1 MVTPIGFGVLTVGN
15 TQLNLPV
22 EEGAEVLR
30 YALERGI
37 NFLDTAQYYETYPY
51 IREALKDTDFYA
63 WQSHILCGFHLSLT
77 ANPLRWVCP
86 FLSEAQGG

>member
-1 MVTPIGFGVLTVGN
+1 MEKRKLGSLDFMVTPIGFGVLTVGN

-22 EEGAEVLR
+22 SKGAEILR

-51 IREALKDTDFYA
+51 IREALRGTSFEPIIA
-63 WQSHILCGFHLSLT
+63 S
-77 ANPLRWVCP
+77 
-86 FLSEAQGG
+86 

>member
-1 MVTPIGFGVLTVGN
+1 MKKVQLGNTDLMVTPIGFGVLTVGN

-51 IREALKDTDFYA
+51 IREALKNKGSA
-63 WQSHILCGFHLSLT
+63 AL
-77 ANPLRWVCP
+77 
-86 FLSEAQGG
+86 